1 MDLTVNIFNF
11 DVEFIPP
18 SGQEPASVTWNGSS
32 TPPTIDITTDY
43 ALITMSLSVSGG
55 GNVAWVS
62 DPVSWQDN
70 GQSIA
75 TPFNFTVRR
84 ESATLA
90 TIIDYNDNQSSQDVT
105 YYFLISL
112 EYQGTVFTF
121 DPSII
126 NMKPGG

>member
-18 SGQEPASVTWNGSS
+18 AGQQPASVTWNGSA

-55 GNVAWVS
+55 GEVSWLS
-62 DPVSWQDN
+62 DPASWQA
-70 GQSIA
+70 GGKSIA
-75 TPFNFTVRR
+75 TPYNFTVRR
-84 ESATLA
+84 ENDTLA
-90 TIIDYNDNQSSQDVT
+90 TIIDYNDNQSSQDVS

-112 EYQGTVFTF
+112 EFGGTVYTF